1 MTAQDKQHGAHSKHA
16 RAISQFLK
24 NTVRNL
30 SLQGELFDRTQL
42 ESMVFIGD

>member
-1 MTAQDKQHGAHSKHA
+1 MSAQDKQHGAHSKHV

-30 SLQGELFDRTQL
+30 GLQGELFERT
-42 ESMVFIGD
+42 